1 MSFDSIHGNTQYF
14 SDFFIFFTFDK
25 TQPHNFSTTIRE
37 LIDPIHNLPDQ
48 FFMFGIVGLGI
59 EQIFIRFILF
69 VPGPYFQM
77 IQVVQ

>member
-1 MSFDSIHGNTQYF
+1 MSLDSIHGNSQYF

-48 FFMFGIVGLGI
+48 FFMFGIVGLNPI
-59 EQIFIRFILF
+59 LALATEDLEDLQLALWIR
-69 VPGPYFQM
+69 
-77 IQVVQ
+77 